1 MTMVNNSLI
10 LNQLQDSVLNYL
22 NKNKNISLNGLAKR
36 CSISEPTLRRIKNGQ
51 IKTLPTLTTI
61 VDLLCSL
68 NKVDK
73 IPELIEI
80 YKGSPIGEFL
90 QEHFSVLSSTDLS
103 YEFNQELDKA
113 LRENIYYLVFKL
125 SCNSSGVNRTKI
137 QEMFGR
143 LGTDK
148 LNALVN
154 KGLIKRDGEV
164 FKSAI
169 EGFSLGHETFVDHFK
184 AVADF
189 IKTGEIGPKKNNLFY
204 NFSESVNEKGMREIL
219 QIQRTALK
227 KIAKILN
234 DEEFIG
240 DIQLFVLSAIDTL
253 DLPQTEEEQDQG
265 PTLH

>member
-1 MTMVNNSLI
+1 MSMVNNSLI
-10 LNQLQDSVLNYL
+10 LNQLQDSVLTYL
-22 NKNKNISLNGLAKR
+22 SKNKNISLNGLAKR

-90 QEHFSVLSSTDLS
+90 QEHFSVLSSTELS
-103 YEFNQELDKA
+103 YEFNQELDEA
-113 LRENIYYLVFKL
+113 LRDNISYLVFKL
-125 SCNSSGVNRTKI
+125 SCNSAGVKRVKV

-148 LNALVN
+148 LDTLVT
-154 KGLIKRDGEV
+154 KGLIKPEGEV
-164 FKSAI
+164 YRAAI
-169 EGFSLGHETFVDHFK
+169 EGFSLGHDTFVEHFK

-234 DEEFIG
+234 DDEFIG
-240 DIQLFVLSAIDTL
+240 DIPLFVLSAIDTL
-253 DLPQTEEEQDQG
+253 DLPQIEEEQDQG